1 MTHLILLAILAIGTA
16 LRLGNLAAKPIWVD
30 EVFTALFSLGQ
41 SFDRLPLGG
50 VIPVGEIENI
60 FQLQPGVG
68 CGAIAQHLT
77 AQSTHPPLFFCLM
90 NRWLWALQGTDLPLI
105 WQLRALPALLGV
117 GAIAAV
123 YGVGKL
129 AFNRKAGLWA
139 AAFMAV
145 SPFGVY
151 QSQEARHYTLPILL
165 ITGGL
170 GCLFGIHR
178 DLRGR
183 RFSVGPW
190 LGLVLLNSLGLY
202 VHYFHFIAL
211 AGQGLTLLV
220 ILGINK
226 AFKLK
231 IWSLSAIALLIP
243 VILYWPW
250 WSILLF
256 HFNNPKAS
264 WLPEPSHITPLLQM
278 LMSVVLMMV
287 APPVE
292 RQPLGVMIGAGAIA
306 LIFVLWLFWQIGRG
320 WRLLQQRY
328 PPETTIL
335 LSFIG
340 AVLMQFLVIIYGL
353 GKDISVAPR
362 YHFVYYSAICLAIGG
377 SLEQLAPKQI
387 WQRPGLIALLGGFLS
402 SLLVIF
408 NLSFLKPYHPLPVAR
423 QLQDVPQPS
432 TVVMAYHYPLD
443 IALGLSYA
451 LALDGLRSPSASTS
465 FLFLNNQ
472 QGYNLVWQ
480 SLEQDWAQTPQSLWV
495 FGPGLIKESYPDRLR
510 LSAETLCRRDPQG
523 YYRVGIPYQLYD
535 CGRSPQ
541 ADSLN

>member
-1 MTHLILLAILAIGTA
+1 MTHLILLAILTIGTA
-16 LRLGNLAAKPIWVD
+16 LRFGNLAAKPMWVD

-41 SFDRLPLGG
+41 SFDRLPLGE
-50 VIPVGEIENI
+50 VIPVEEVKDL

-77 AQSTHPPLFFCLM
+77 LQSTHPPLFFCLM
-90 NRWLWALQGTDLPLI
+90 NRWLWALQGTDLPLL
-105 WQLRALPALLGV
+105 WQLRALPALFGI

-129 AFNRKAGLWA
+129 AFNRKAGLWG

-170 GCLFGIHR
+170 GCLFAIHR
-178 DLRGR
+178 DLRQK
-183 RFSVGPW
+183 RFLIWPF
-190 LGLVLLNSLGLY
+190 LGLVLFNSLGLY
-202 VHYFHFIAL
+202 VHYFHFIAW

-220 ILGINK
+220 ILWINK

-231 IWSLSAIALLIP
+231 IWILSAIAFLLP
-243 VILYWPW
+243 VIFYWPW
-250 WSILLF
+250 WSILRF

-278 LMSVVLMMV
+278 LMSVVLTMV

-320 WRLLQQRY
+320 WRLLQKQY
-328 PPETTIL
+328 PQESTIL
-335 LSFIG
+335 MSFMG
-340 AVLMQFLVIIYGL
+340 VVLLQFLVIIYGL

-362 YHFVYYSAICLAIGG
+362 YHFVYYSALCVVIGG
-377 SLEQLAPKQI
+377 SLQQLTSKQI
-387 WQRPGLIALLGGFLS
+387 WQHPGLIALLGGFLS

-423 QLQDVPQPS
+423 QLQGVPQPS
-432 TVVMAYHYPLD
+432 IVVMAYHYPLD

-451 LALDGLRSPSASTS
+451 LALDSWRSPSESAY
-465 FLFLNNQ
+465 FLFLDNQ

-480 SLEQDWAQTPQSLWV
+480 SLEQDWAVTPQSLWV
-495 FGPGLIKESYPDRLR
+495 FGPGLIAESYPETLR
-510 LSAETLCRRDPQG
+510 LSPDTLCHRDPQAH
-523 YYRVGIPYQLYD
+523 YRVGVPYQLYD

-541 ADSLN
+541 NNF